1 MAEAYRDQNVERRV
15 EGTGNVVEW
24 LDEQIKDLKPRLE
37 ASEMALYDYRKK
49 NDMLTASLEDRQNI
63 VSQKL
68 LDLNKTLTDLR
79 TKRIELQSKI
89 EEIQSLKAS
98 SATDPNAYDSLPEVA
113 QQPAGPEAQ
122 GEPLR
127 AGAGLRQPSGTLR
140 ARSIPSSSPRSR
152 P

>member
-1 MAEAYRDQNVERRV
+1 MAEAYRDQNLERRV

-24 LDEQIKDLKPRLE
+24 LDEQIKELKPRLE

-79 TKRIELQSKI
+79 TKRIQLQSKV
-89 EEIQSLKAS
+89 EEIKR
-98 SATDPNAYDSLPEVA
+98 
-113 QQPAGPEAQ
+113 
-122 GEPLR
+122 LR
-127 AGAGLRQPSGTLR
+127 RPR
-140 ARSIPSSSPRSR
+140 RRPIPTPTTASPRSR
-152 P
+152 AAS